1 MINYTEGAP
10 VELFN
15 VVGDPGERH
24 DLSAQ
29 RPDLVARM
37 RQQLADWDATVDRS
51 ITGAD
56 YPEEKVLPSGSEP
69 RSSP

>member
-29 RPDLVARM
+29 RPDIVAAM

-56 YPEEKVLPSGSEP
+56 YPDGEVLPSGREP
-69 RSSP
+69 RRSP